1 MNALIVV
8 HPVPKHIKQ
17 IISMNHGDFL
27 IAVDQAVSD
36 VLDANI
42 KIDLVIGDLDS
53 LKNHD
58 LLSDLKVIKL
68 DKEKDLTDTESA
80 VIYAKKMNFSHIT
93 IVGGLGG
100 LRFEHSYANVLLI
113 KKYDNLT
120 IITDRSKLF
129 RLQMGR
135 HQIEFNE
142 YVNIFSIKDSI
153 ISLEGFKYGL
163 TDYELNTSESIG
175 ISNEIENDFGVI
187 DLKFGELLVILS
199 KKD

>member
-68 DKEKDLTDTESA
+68 DREKDLTDTESA